1 MPRRPATLTSPAPCG
16 AFLYP
21 SAYPFNGPAFTPFP
35 SHLGPLPLRGAS
47 LALPCCHPFP
57 PRLGQ
62 ARALGRQP
70 YALALGKPRLVAELN
85 PLPYPFRV
93 RDSAKS
99 GARSHVRTF
108 NVSTQWTRA
117 EAQRALRRSNM
128 QHLGT
133 PHYPT
138 IDALSGH
145 PIPLSME

>member
-85 PLPYPFRV
+85 PLPSPFP
-93 RDSAKS
+93 
-99 GARSHVRTF
+99 
-108 NVSTQWTRA
+108 
-117 EAQRALRRSNM
+117 L
-128 QHLGT
+128 
-133 PHYPT
+133 P
-138 IDALSGH
+138 SGH
-145 PIPLSME
+145 CRPIGQARPAPPFWGKRKDTYKR